1 MVPILVKTM
10 REPLRR
16 KTAREISTKG
26 NRAIYSSS
34 DSKIKVFYE
43 KSNNLSLFN
52 NIWRHTFLIS
62 SNYHYDNGHSNTTTT
77 FFSEVGQVD
86 VYFD

>member
-52 NIWRHTFLIS
+52 NI
-62 SNYHYDNGHSNTTTT
+62 
-77 FFSEVGQVD
+77 
-86 VYFD
+86 